1 MSRCIARR
9 LHPNIQVLRH
19 PDHGIVS
26 GILYWAHHEKLVV
39 VDSVRSIDPGQRR
52 GAGFWARTE
61 GAGLGSHDCLMCGCA
76 RRRSTQRL
84 ALLGGLDL
92 CFGRYDDC
100 AHPLKDQQALP
111 ATPMPTPSPSPSP
124 SPSPPSP
131 SPGGGITTTPPR
143 AAARPRLHS
152 SPALTHALELAL
164 PEFTALE
171 DLGRVGIT
179 SDGDS
184 PQRAGA
190 RPALIRRE
198 SSGSV
203 YPGKDYSNPTV
214 RDFSKLHEPDI
225 DLIDRASGTWP
236 GQATGQETG
245 QETGQG
251 WNPG

>member
-1 MSRCIARR
+1 MQYRVHYNVA
-9 LHPNIQVLRH
+9 
-19 PDHGIVS
+19 
-26 GILYWAHHEKLVV
+26 A
-39 VDSVRSIDPGQRR
+39 
-52 GAGFWARTE
+52 
-61 GAGLGSHDCLMCGCA
+61 
-76 RRRSTQRL
+76 
-84 ALLGGLDL
+84 
-92 CFGRYDDC
+92 
-100 AHPLKDQQALP
+100 
-111 ATPMPTPSPSPSP
+111 
-124 SPSPPSP
+124 
-131 SPGGGITTTPPR
+131 GGGYLGI
-143 AAARPRLHS
+143 AA
-152 SPALTHALELAL
+152 
-164 PEFTALE
+164 
-171 DLGRVGIT
+171 

-190 RPALIRRE
+190 RPALIRRK